1 MPFLDG
7 YETTSRIRQ
16 LLHDNNFSQPIISAV
31 TGHCEQEYVNKA
43 ILSGMNQVLSKPVKK
58 DVLENLI
65 RNIGFFVNDRTKSFL
80 EQEIPLTGSEAI
92 IN

>member
-7 YETTSRIRQ
+7 YETTSKIRQ
-16 LLHDNNFSQPIISAV
+16 ILHDNNFAQPIISAV

-58 DVLENLI
+58 DVLEKLI

-80 EQEIPLTGSEAI
+80 DQSIPLTSQKR
-92 IN
+92 